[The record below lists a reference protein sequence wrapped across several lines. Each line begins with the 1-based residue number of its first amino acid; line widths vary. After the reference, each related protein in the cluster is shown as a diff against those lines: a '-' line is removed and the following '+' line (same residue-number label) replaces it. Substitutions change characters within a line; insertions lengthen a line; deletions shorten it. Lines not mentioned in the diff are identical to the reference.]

1 MTVAILGK
9 YHAHDT
15 IHCKVMKSEI
25 SMLMS
30 AVTVVIGKMKK
41 TYIHTL
47 YSGQEYHTKVSLTCP
62 FHALVFES

>member
-30 AVTVVIGKMKK
+30 AVTVVIVKMKK

-47 YSGQEYHTKVSLTCP
+47 
-62 FHALVFES
+62 

>member
-15 IHCKVMKSEI
+15 IRCKVMKSEI

-30 AVTVVIGKMKK
+30 AVTVVIVKMKK

-47 YSGQEYHTKVSLTCP
+47 
-62 FHALVFES
+62 